1 MLGPFVGSLA
11 AMGVL
16 DAIYLTLRLTYH
28 QNLFQSVQGSPLTV
42 RILPAAVVYL
52 LLAFAIVYVAVLPA
66 RSMNEAVL
74 RGALTGGVMYGFY
87 DATNYATLSRWTLS
101 MALTDTLWGT
111 LCGAAGAAAGYYIKG
126 L

>member
-1 MLGPFVGSLA
+1 MLGPFLGSLA

-66 RSMNEAVL
+66 RSMNEAIA
-74 RGALTGGVMYGFY
+74 RGALTGGIMYGFY
-87 DATNYATLSRWTLS
+87 DATNYATLSRWTLG

-111 LCGAAGAAAGYYIKG
+111 LCGAAGAAAGFYIKG